1 MKAQSIK
8 EILEVYL
15 KKPQI
20 EEAKKDLNI
29 EEAWKKAVGQT
40 IFNNTKIKT
49 FKKGVLIVS
58 VENPV
63 WRNELFLQKKQ
74 IIDLLKKINKKKQI
88 ENIIIK

>member
-74 IIDLLKKINKKKQI
+74 IIDLLKKINKKNQI
-88 ENIIIK
+88 ENIILK